1 MPLITKPS
9 QLNER
14 VTFIGTAMDIDE
26 YGNQVPTETEILTCW
41 AQVRTDFMNKEF
53 VARQEAFPDSIEI
66 VIRYNQAAD
75 ITKATKIR
83 WHGNT
88 LSIDKINRDTAY
100 KQWTTVV
107 ATETVSEATANDI
120 NSSIK

>member
-14 VTFIGTAMDIDE
+14 VTFVGKTFKRDE
-26 YGNQVPTETEILTCW
+26 YGNQVSQQVDMLTCW

-66 VIRYNQAAD
+66 VIRYNQAVD
-75 ITKATKIR
+75 ITTAQKIR
-83 WHGNT
+83 WQGNILT
-88 LSIDKINRDTAY
+88 IDRINRDTAY

-107 ATETVSEATANDI
+107 ATETVQDAAEN
-120 NSSIK
+120 NKNNVN